1 MSHSKKQESV
11 TPYTGKKK
19 KGGNI
24 KIKNLYIK
32 EHCRTSNR
40 CCREL
45 LSVGKKNNLRIQCQ
59 KFCECDSSVR
69 EKEKHRNRSV

>member
-32 EHCRTSNR
+32 EHYQ
-40 CCREL
+40 
-45 LSVGKKNNLRIQCQ
+45 KN
-59 KFCECDSSVR
+59 
-69 EKEKHRNRSV
+69 EKITYRMGEMLTNYIRSKTCI